1 MSRNVGVVAVMVL
14 CAALPAAAQQVS
26 DFQFFPIVARTAGV
40 GGTQWV
46 SDLTIYNP
54 HDHELTV
61 GLQFFP
67 ADQANVFNPLFPVRV
82 TLDARETVIFED
94 VLHDL
99 FLYATDVKG
108 ALLTSSDHDLILAN
122 PEDDDYAAVTRTY
135 NVGSPLGTF
144 GQTVPALDFTYN
156 AAWWPSIAT
165 GARNDEHFRS
175 NLGIANLSLVE
186 EIQVHYRI
194 QAGNGSV
201 LAAGVKPIP
210 TASVR
215 QWSFAQL
222 GVGRVSGPLTVEL
235 WLDPASQTPDPCNVD
250 FPNMFVGYV
259 SKVDGNP
266 TGTGDGEFIYAAPT
280 EELDCPD

>member
-1 MSRNVGVVAVMVL
+1 MARHVLTLALVGL

-82 TLDARETVIFED
+82 TLDARETVILED
-94 VLHDL
+94 VLHGL
-99 FLYATDVKG
+99 FHYATDVKG
-108 ALLTSSDHDLILAN
+108 GLLTSSDHDLILAN
-122 PEDDDYAAVTRTY
+122 PEDDDFAAVTRTY
-135 NVGSPLGTF
+135 NVGNPLGTF
-144 GQTVPALDFTYN
+144 GQTVPALDSTYN

-165 GARNDEHFRS
+165 GARNDDAFRS
-175 NLGIANLSLVE
+175 NLGIVSLSLFE

-194 QAGNGSV
+194 
-201 LAAGVKPIP
+201 LAADGSTLVEGVKTIP

-222 GVGRVSGPLTVEL
+222 GVGRVAGPLTVEL
-235 WLDPASQTPDPCNVD
+235 WLDPDSLTPDPCNVD

-266 TGTGDGEFIYAAPT
+266 DGTGDGEFIYATPT

>member
-1 MSRNVGVVAVMVL
+1 
-14 CAALPAAAQQVS
+14 VS
-26 DFQFFPIVARTAGV
+26 DIQFFPIVARTAGV

-46 SDLTIYNP
+46 SDLTIHNP
-54 HDHELTV
+54 KNHALTV

-67 ADQANVFNPLFPVRV
+67 ADQASLLNPLFANRV
-82 TLDARETVIFED
+82 TLDPHETVILED
-94 VLHDL
+94 VLHGV
-99 FLYATDVKG
+99 FGYSTDVKG
-108 ALLTSSDHDLILAN
+108 ALIVASDHEFIPGN
-122 PEDDDYAAVTRTY
+122 PQDDDMVAVTRTY
-135 NVGSPLGTF
+135 NVGSPAGTF
-144 GQTVPALDFTYN
+144 GQTVPALDSTYN
-156 AAWWPSIAT
+156 AALWPSIAT
-165 GARNDEHFRS
+165 GARNDDDFRS

-186 EIQVHYRI
+186 EIRVHYRI
-194 QAGNGSV
+194 RAADGSV
-201 LAAGVKPIP
+201 VVEGVKPIP

-222 GVGRVSGPLTVEL
+222 GVGRVAGPLTVEL
-235 WLDPASQTPDPCNVD
+235 WLDAASQTPDPCNVD

>member
-54 HDHELTV
+54 HDYALTV

-82 TLDARETVIFED
+82 TLDARETVILED
-94 VLHDL
+94 VLHGL
-99 FLYATDVKG
+99 FHYATDVKG

-122 PEDDDYAAVTRTY
+122 PEDDDFAAVTRTY

-165 GARNDEHFRS
+165 GARNDERFRS
-175 NLGIANLSLVE
+175 NLGIANLSLFE
-186 EIQVHYRI
+186 EIQVQYRI
-194 QAGNGSV
+194 RAADGSV
-201 LAAGVKPIP
+201 VVEGVKPIP

-235 WLDPASQTPDPCNVD
+235 WLDPASQTPDPCSVD

>member
-40 GGTQWV
+40 GGTQWL
-46 SDLTIYNP
+46 SDLTLYNP
-54 HDHELTV
+54 HDYSLVV

-67 ADQANVFNPLFPVRV
+67 ADQANVFNPLFPTRV
-82 TLDARETVIFED
+82 TLDARETVILED
-94 VLHDL
+94 VLHGL
-99 FLYATDVKG
+99 FGYDTDVKG
-108 ALLTSSDHDLILAN
+108 ALLTSSDHDLIPAN

-135 NVGSPLGTF
+135 NVGNPAGTF

-165 GARNDEHFRS
+165 GARNDERFRS
-175 NLGIANLSLVE
+175 NLGIANLSLFE

-194 QAGNGSV
+194 QAADGSALV
-201 LAAGVKPIP
+201 EGVKTIP

-235 WLDPASQTPDPCNVD
+235 WLDPASQTPDPCDVD
-250 FPNMFVGYV
+250 FPNMFVSYV